1 MLSVKITDPKSEFF
15 GKTLTLEM
23 IYHDHKH
30 TGDSPDLI
38 YTKDD
43 KGTTHTFL
51 STSIDE
57 DDLKQQQ
64 IKKISEELG
73 AQEGDKVLILSPRGS
88 NHYPVNFDF
97 SIPHTITRIS
107 PSENV
112 DFDNGAA
119 SFFRPNVQKIKEA

>member
-1 MLSVKITDPKSEFF
+1 MFSVKITDPESQLF
-15 GKTLTLEM
+15 GKTLSLEM
-23 IYHDHKH
+23 IYHDYKH
-30 TGDSPDLI
+30 TGNSPDMI
-38 YTKDD
+38 YAKDEE
-43 KGTTHTFL
+43 GTTHTFL

-57 DDLKQQQ
+57 EDLKRQQ
-64 IKKISEELG
+64 IQRAAEELG
-73 AQEGDKVLILSPRGS
+73 AQEGDKVLILSPRGA

-119 SFFRPNVQKIKEA
+119 SFFRPNVQKIQEA